1 MRGDKSGSRQ
11 KEEREQKEA
20 LQEELLSEAFNA
32 CMEEQLSF
40 IPPEREIARM
50 HTFSE
55 EFNGK
60 AVQNQRKAEAAGD
73 DPERI
78 CLRIQQDRGLHSD
91 DAGSRRHLCGR
102 LSDLKG
108 RSRRKRS

>member
-55 EFNGK
+55 EFKSKMEKLCRTNGK
-60 AVQNQRKAEAAGD
+60 LKRQEMT
-73 DPERI
+73 
-78 CLRIQQDRGLHSD
+78 CLLYTSLDEGLTTESEVF
-91 DAGSRRHLCGR
+91 
-102 LSDLKG
+102 
-108 RSRRKRS
+108 RRKTADAAEPQMDSGV

>member
-20 LQEELLSEAFNA
+20 LQEVLLSEAFNA

-50 HTFSE
+50 HIF
-55 EFNGK
+55 
-60 AVQNQRKAEAAGD
+60 
-73 DPERI
+73 
-78 CLRIQQDRGLHSD
+78 
-91 DAGSRRHLCGR
+91 
-102 LSDLKG
+102 
-108 RSRRKRS
+108 

>member
-55 EFNGK
+55 EFKSKMEKLCRTNGK
-60 AVQNQRKAEAAGD
+60 LKRQEMTRRAFVFGFNRIAA
-73 DPERI
+73 RI
-78 CLRIQQDRGLHSD
+78 LMMRAGGGLGVGGYLRQ
-91 DAGSRRHLCGR
+91 
-102 LSDLKG
+102 
-108 RSRRKRS
+108 